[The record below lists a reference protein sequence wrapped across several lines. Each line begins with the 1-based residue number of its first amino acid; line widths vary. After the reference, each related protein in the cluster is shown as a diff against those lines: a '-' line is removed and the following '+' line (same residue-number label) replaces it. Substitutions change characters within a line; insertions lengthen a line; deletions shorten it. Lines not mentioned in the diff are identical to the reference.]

1 MLGLLKNIVKLS
13 EEQYKQ
19 LKKEGILNVNG
30 KRISFDEN
38 TLYITNYQDTLTSP
52 ITSIKIVNSL
62 PSVGQSNVCYWL
74 KNLEDV
80 EIYNQYIWINNRYE
94 SIGSTKIKL
103 DDFLRK
109 EDMPK
114 ELPASD
120 VYEWAKKPMKPD
132 YTYDEIN
139 GENSN
144 IEIGSNTNTSN
155 NFISITRNCSSVVHQ
170 ALISIYDD
178 GSVRISHRNKSSNAN
193 ADDSYIEFGPSK
205 LKYGKNDVLTTNNG
219 YTKKEIDNMIK
230 ELKSF
235 IKEQ

>member
-1 MLGLLKNIVKLS
+1 MLRLLKNIVKLS
-13 EEQYKQ
+13 EKQYQKLKQ
-19 LKKEGILNVNG
+19 EGSLTING
-30 KRISFDEN
+30 KNIIFDEN

-52 ITSIKIVNSL
+52 ITSIKIVDSL
-62 PSVGQSNVCYWL
+62 PNVGKPNVCYWL

-94 SIGSTKIKL
+94 SIGNTKINL
-103 DDFLRK
+103 DDFLKK
-109 EDMPK
+109 EDLPK
-114 ELPASD
+114 SMPASD
-120 VYEWAKKPMKPD
+120 VYDWAKKPFKPNYD
-132 YTYDEIN
+132 YEEIN

-170 ALISIYDD
+170 ALVSIYDD

-193 ADDSYIEFGPSK
+193 VDDSYIEFGPSK